1 MTELMLD
8 ANVPDGKR
16 HGRGML
22 LLLAALFVLP
32 LLIVAAMYQLQWRP
46 SGSSHGQLISPPQP
60 LHLADLQTLQGK
72 TFGAAQ
78 WKDKWDLVYVSAQG
92 CNPSCERQLHD
103 LRQVHAALGKEIGR
117 VQRILLVTA
126 SGQDKQLARIQAQY
140 PDLIVLA
147 GPSAAPLAGQFN
159 PDAHKDNAFL
169 VDPLGNLMM
178 RYPPGYEA
186 RGMYKDLMRL
196 MTYSWVG

>member
-1 MTELMLD
+1 MTELMLEAD
-8 ANVPDGKR
+8 AREEKR
-16 HGRGML
+16 HGRGTL
-22 LLLAALFVLP
+22 LLLAAMFALP
-32 LLIVAAMYQLQWRP
+32 LLIVAAMYQLQWHP
-46 SGSSHGQLISPPQP
+46 SGSSHGNLISPPRP
-60 LHLADLQTLQGK
+60 LQLVELQTLQGK
-72 TFGAAQ
+72 RFGAAQ
-78 WKDKWDLVYVSAQG
+78 WKDKWNLVYISRQNCDAA
-92 CNPSCERQLHD
+92 CATQLHD

-126 SGQDKQLARIQAQY
+126 DDKDESLAGIQAQY
-140 PDLIVLA
+140 PDLIILT
-147 GPSAAPLAGQFN
+147 GPVAEKLAGQFG
-159 PDAHKDNAFL
+159 AHLGDVYL